1 MWPELCTLSPAKRAA
16 ALAGQRAR
24 STECRCG
31 KFLALRFGSERHCDR
46 RGRAAAH
53 AAKAVT
59 PGSAEWSTRLL
70 RSNGS
75 TDSPIAIRAIAALTS
90 GMCCSAWADQKTTCT
105 QHGLPRQ
112 RRRGSVPCTMHSTA
126 CRHDAHP
133 PSPQVPPIAET
144 AGLLRCSMRI
154 KLLWDTVI
162 TGTEPLCRLASD
174 TAGLLTGGHRPTTL
188 PMSPSHTYIRA
199 GTVMRAR
206 LVGSY

>member
-112 RRRGSVPCTMHSTA
+112 RRRGSVPCTMHSQQHAGMSPTH
-126 CRHDAHP
+126 RAH
-133 PSPQVPPIAET
+133 
-144 AGLLRCSMRI
+144 
-154 KLLWDTVI
+154 K
-162 TGTEPLCRLASD
+162 CRLSPRRPGFSD
-174 TAGLLTGGHRPTTL
+174 VAC
-188 PMSPSHTYIRA
+188 
-199 GTVMRAR
+199 
-206 LVGSY
+206 GSSYCGIL